1 MQFLVLGLHFFR
13 FYIFRG
19 DGEDSVKDSFLEEFN
34 KKKKEKAF
42 HVLSFTIGSSINTV
56 EHFSD
61 KVVMVNDFEDEGSYT
76 AFAI

>member
-19 DGEDSVKDSFLEEFN
+19 NGEDSVKDSFLEEVN

-42 HVLSFTIGSSINTV
+42 HVLTLR
-56 EHFSD
+56 
-61 KVVMVNDFEDEGSYT
+61 
-76 AFAI
+76 

>member
-19 DGEDSVKDSFLEEFN
+19 DVEDSVKDSFLEEVN

-42 HVLSFTIGSSINTV
+42 HVLTLTIGSSTILWNN
-56 EHFSD
+56 FSII
-61 KVVMVNDFEDEGSYT
+61 VRVNDFEDEERYT